1 MLARMRL
8 TNKSENTGMVIGG
21 SLGPHP
27 LSFAQE
33 RMWLINRLEP
43 DTSLYNISSAWR
55 LPHAVDVE
63 ALQVALRSVVE
74 RHDALRVRIVE
85 SEFGIEQF
93 ITDTVPEIE
102 VVDYSGMPLTD
113 AQTQASE
120 FIRLRSADPF
130 DLTRP
135 PFLRVWLLR
144 LPQDTSMLL
153 VVMHHIASDGWSMGI
168 FARELSHAYQCRIAG
183 QVPAWPT
190 VPMRYV
196 DYAHWQK
203 SAESSVLLERQ
214 LAFWRKQ
221 LHGLEPIE
229 LPADFDRP
237 SHAAHRGDVERFEI
251 EAEQVHALTSLARR
265 QNATLFMVML
275 AALHALLFRLG
286 AAPDH
291 AIGAPV
297 SNRRRTE
304 HESMIGFFA
313 NTLVLRAD
321 LASNPPFNEVIS
333 RTRNSLLEAFD
344 HQDTPFEK
352 LVLDLNPERE
362 HGRNPLFQV
371 AFAFQNVPGTELDL
385 HGGAAERMR
394 SQSGTTK
401 FDLLFNITQR
411 GDTLAGFLEYDAEL
425 FLPETARQ
433 LTRSLCVLLA
443 AITRNP
449 DQRVGDFDL
458 LEESDRTRL
467 AHWNDTRSNYP
478 RASRLHELFE
488 GQVQRAPDAIALIHG
503 DQRINYGD
511 LDRRSNGLLSRLF
524 DAGVGPGDRVGLL
537 LSRSVELVVA
547 TLAVLKVGAAYVPL
561 DPDDPPQRIHRLMA
575 DAELRTV
582 ITSNTLV
589 GVLDGTSARAVH
601 VDGALAD
608 RQAPGNTLHAA
619 QRVDGAATDTCSV
632 MYTSG
637 SSGEPKGVCISHR
650 NIVRLTVGADYVAF
664 GPERTTLLHSPF
676 SFDASTLEL
685 WGALLHGGT
694 CVIAPAGRT
703 DIATLAD
710 CITTHG
716 VDTLWL
722 TASLFNLV
730 VDERP
735 EILAGVRWLLTGG
748 EALSVD
754 HVRRA
759 LCLPGQRQIINGY
772 GPTETTTFATC
783 HLIPVTLPER
793 CRSIPIG
800 RPLPN
805 VRCHVI
811 DGFGHLCPPGVA
823 GELCIGGDG
832 VGSGYLGRPELDAER
847 FVMLPAV
854 PGERLYR
861 SGDRVRWQHDG
872 TLEFLG
878 RIDTQIKLRGFRIEP
893 GEVEAALLSSPYLQQ
908 AVVMVREDLP
918 GRRQLVGYVTGAKV
932 DAAAERI
939 RLTRFLAAHMVP
951 DTLVVL
957 PALPLTANGKVDRNK
972 LPAPVFD
979 SSATMIAPRNHSE
992 AIIAEIW
999 SELLDGQSIG
1009 VHDNFFALGG
1019 HSLLASRAVLR
1030 IGRQFGV
1037 DLPLSALFNAPTIA
1051 GLAEQI
1057 GTLGPAMALQPA
1069 RQCTLAVVRESMSG
1083 DYVLCVGG
1091 RIADLLSATPG
1102 DFGIAFLGS
1111 GESDALTFHQLGIKG
1126 AARRYASAI
1135 MDLQPTGRLVVTG
1148 FSYGG
1153 LVAWAL
1159 MTHLRRHTAMNVSAV
1174 LLEPSMPRAR
1184 NLPVRPMVMAF
1195 LKRVFRFAWRKAQHL
1210 AGERLSAAPL
1220 SAGTEPVREPTAGE
1234 AEWNRVA
1241 PQLRKNIQRYRP
1253 TRIEG
1258 TDVHVVAGDQWTAA
1272 QWPLFSQ
1279 RFAAQAE
1286 LHGLGRIGHHDLV
1299 DDERCIR
1306 IWRDLIENGF
1316 SSGD

>member
-1 MLARMRL
+1 
-8 TNKSENTGMVIGG
+8 
-21 SLGPHP
+21 
-27 LSFAQE
+27 
-33 RMWLINRLEP
+33 MWLINRLEP
-43 DTSLYNISSAWR
+43 DTSLYNVSSAWC

-63 ALQVALRSVVE
+63 ALQFALRSVVE

-85 SEFGIEQF
+85 SEFRIEQF
-93 ITDTVPEIE
+93 ITEDVPEIE
-102 VVDYSGMPLTD
+102 VVDYHSMALTD
-113 AQTQASE
+113 AQTQAME

-153 VVMHHIASDGWSMGI
+153 VVMHHIASDGWSMSI
-168 FARELSHAYQCRIAG
+168 FARELSHAYRCRITG
-183 QVPAWPT
+183 EDPATP
-190 VPMRYV
+190 PLPIRYV
-196 DYAHWQK
+196 DFAHSQR
-203 SAESSVLLERQ
+203 SAASSVLLERQ

-229 LPADFDRP
+229 LPTDFDRP
-237 SHAAHRGDVERFEI
+237 THAAHLGDVERFTI
-251 EAEQVHALTSLARR
+251 GADQVHALTSLAR
-265 QNATLFMVML
+265 QQGATLFMVL
-275 AALHALLFRLG
+275 LGALHTLLFRLG

-297 SNRRRTE
+297 ANRRRTE

-313 NTLVLRAD
+313 NTLVLRTD
-321 LASNPPFNEVIS
+321 LSGNPAFSEVIS
-333 RTRNSLLEAFD
+333 RTRNCLLDALD

-352 LVLDLNPERE
+352 LVLELNPERE

-371 AFAFQNVPGTELDL
+371 AFAFQNAPLSELNL
-385 HGGAAERMR
+385 QGEAAERIR
-394 SQSGTTK
+394 NQNGTTK
-401 FDLLFNITQR
+401 FDLLFNITPQEN
-411 GDTLAGFLEYDAEL
+411 TLAGFLEYDAEL
-425 FLPETARQ
+425 FLPETARL

-443 AITRNP
+443 EISRNA
-449 DQRVGDFDL
+449 DQRIGDVNL
-458 LEESDRTRL
+458 LEKSDRTCLIR
-467 AHWNDTRSNYP
+467 WNDTRSEYP
-478 RASRLHELFE
+478 QGSRLHELFE
-488 GQVQRAPDAIALIHG
+488 GQAQRAPHSIALIHG
-503 DQRINYGD
+503 DQRISYGV
-511 LDRRSNGLLSRLF
+511 LDHRANWLMGSLF

-547 TLAVLKVGAAYVPL
+547 TLAVLKAGAAYVPL
-561 DPDDPPQRIHRLMA
+561 DPEDPQQRIQRLMA
-575 DAELRTV
+575 DADIRAV
-582 ITSNTLV
+582 ITSPTF
-589 GVLDGTSARAVH
+589 GGALDGTGARAVH
-601 VDGALAD
+601 VDGAPFD
-608 RQAPGNTLHAA
+608 REQPGSMLKVT
-619 QRVDGAATDTCSV
+619 QRVAGAATDVCSI

-650 NIVRLTVGADYVAF
+650 NIVRLTVGANYVPF

-703 DIATLAD
+703 DIVMLAD

-730 VDERP
+730 VDERL
-735 EILAGVRWLLTGG
+735 EIFAGVRWLLTGG

-759 LCLPGQRQIINGY
+759 LRLPGQRQLINGY

-783 HLIPVTLPER
+783 HLIPMTLPER

-800 RPLPN
+800 HPLPN

-811 DGFGHLCPPGVA
+811 DRFGQLCPPGIA
-823 GELCIGGDG
+823 GELYIGGDG
-832 VGSGYLGRPELDAER
+832 VSSGYLNRPELNAER

-854 PGERLYR
+854 AGERLYR
-861 SGDRVRWQHDG
+861 SGDRVRWLHDG

-878 RIDTQIKLRGFRIEP
+878 RVDAQIKVRGFRIEP
-893 GEVEAALLSSPYLQQ
+893 GEIEAALLSSPDLHQ
-908 AVVMVREDLP
+908 AVVVVREDQP
-918 GRRQLVGYVTGAKV
+918 GRRQLVGYVTGKNV
-932 DAAAERI
+932 DVAAERS
-939 RLTRFLAAHMVP
+939 RLTGFLAAYLVP

-957 PALPLTANGKVDRNK
+957 PALPLTANGKVDRSK

-979 SSATMIAPRNHSE
+979 SSATMIAPRNHTE
-992 AIIAEIW
+992 AIIAEVW
-999 SELLDGQSIG
+999 SELLDSQSIS

-1019 HSLLASRAVLR
+1019 HSLLASRAILR
-1030 IGRQFGV
+1030 IGRQFGL

-1057 GTLGPAMALQPA
+1057 GTLGPEMALQPA
-1069 RQCTLAVVRESMSG
+1069 RQCTLAVVRESVSG

-1126 AARRYASAI
+1126 AVRRYAQAI
-1135 MDLQPTGRLVVTG
+1135 MDLQPKGRLVVTG

-1159 MTHLRRHTAMNVSAV
+1159 MTHMRRNTAMNVSAV

-1184 NLPVRPMVMAF
+1184 KPAVRPIVMAF
-1195 LKRVFRFAWRKAQHL
+1195 LKRVFRFAWRKAQRL
-1210 AGERLSAAPL
+1210 AGERLPAVALP
-1220 SAGTEPVREPTAGE
+1220 AGTEPVREPTAGE

-1241 PQLRKNIQRYRP
+1241 PQLGKNIRRYRP

-1279 RFAAQAE
+1279 RFATQAE

-1306 IWRDLIENGF
+1306 VWRDLIASKF
-1316 SSGD
+1316 SSGQ